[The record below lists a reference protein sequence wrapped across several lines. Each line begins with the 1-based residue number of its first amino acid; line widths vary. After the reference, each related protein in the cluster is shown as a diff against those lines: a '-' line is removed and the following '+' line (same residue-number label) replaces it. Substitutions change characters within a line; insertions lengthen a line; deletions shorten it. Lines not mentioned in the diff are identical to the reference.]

1 MLETISGL
9 PIEVS
14 NSPKRGHQHNCSQ
27 QKQSINDRE
36 IEKLFTKKVTARS
49 KHEDCEIISPVFL
62 LEKPDGSFRLIFD
75 LRKLKENI
83 DKNISKW
90 KQ

>member
-49 KHEDCEIISPVFL
+49 KHEDCEIISPIFL
-62 LEKPDGSFRLIFD
+62 LEKPDGSF
-75 LRKLKENI
+75 
-83 DKNISKW
+83 
-90 KQ
+90 